1 MARLWFHTRVHD
13 EGTPPTQTAPADPQA
28 PGRAGLLGSVAM
40 VLGVVVTAAA
50 SAWLVVSYQVA
61 RAFSVPIG
69 VDTPSHL
76 WRSRV
81 VHALGM
87 RGLFGSS
94 PFEYHANSANPDRIG
109 LPVLGSVFGSVVNV
123 GPWRLMFI
131 ASALS
136 AAVLAFAAWAVAR
149 ATAEPKWAAP
159 VYAAVVAVS
168 LPFAV
173 TARSHLDNALV
184 DGLLVAAAAVA
195 IRLARGEGGVWA
207 GALLGTGAVVMH
219 WPIGL
224 LFVGVLG
231 LYALTLVPPAVA
243 SHRTGTPWLATPAA
257 RVGFMTALS
266 GGFGLGAL
274 AITPGAHVFST
285 AEREPFLSNLNR
297 TLPWYRLPQ
306 TLPVAAM
313 GAVLLWF
320 QRPRPPRRHAL
331 WLYAA
336 WTFPIAAG
344 ALLFALGRALPVVR
358 LLAVALPIPLLC
370 AAAGVGLI
378 RLAAS
383 PRGIA
388 GPVLAVVAAAVVL
401 GGVGLQAR
409 TARDSFEGTQ
419 PMVRTLELG
428 PIRAAIAYLTTSAP
442 DERAVFVVQRADDAE
457 SDFGMIPAF
466 RRIRAF
472 APGRYAARIAT
483 YLGAPRG
490 FFAGVATHRPE
501 VPGYDEAS
509 DIYWGLLRPWLPEDP
524 VVMVL
529 RPFYDGYH
537 ALAKAHPDAEIAPG
551 VMLLRGPVPA
561 PSFSPPPP
569 LTPPSAQDLVRWIA
583 VSFAAL
589 VVAGIGWSFGLL
601 RLPWSDRLA
610 FAPAIG
616 LAALVIAGFVVGYG
630 AALTRDTGRGMFAG
644 VAVLGWLVGAAR
656 WAWIRRGP
664 GRRAVQVVRS

>member
-1 MARLWFHTRVHD
+1 
-13 EGTPPTQTAPADPQA
+13 
-28 PGRAGLLGSVAM
+28 M
-40 VLGVVVTAAA
+40 VLAVVATAAA
-50 SAWLVVSYQVA
+50 SAWLIVSYQVS

-76 WRSRV
+76 WRSRI

-109 LPVLGSVFGSVVNV
+109 LPVLGSVLGSVVNV

-159 VYAAVVAVS
+159 IYAAVVAVS

-231 LYALTLVPPAVA
+231 LYALTLVPAAVA

-274 AITPGAHVFST
+274 VLTPGAHVFST
-285 AEREPFLSNLNR
+285 AEREPFLSNLHR

-306 TLPVAAM
+306 TLPVAAL

-320 QRPRPPRRHAL
+320 QGPRLRRRHAL

-388 GPVLAVVAAAVVL
+388 GSILAVVAAAVVL
-401 GGVGLQAR
+401 GGIGLQAR

-419 PMVRTLELG
+419 PMVRTLELE

-442 DERAVFVVQRADDAE
+442 DERAVFVVQREDDAE

-466 RRIRAF
+466 RRVRAF
-472 APGRYAARIAT
+472 APGWYAARIAT
-483 YLGAPRG
+483 YLGDPSG
-490 FFAGVATHRPE
+490 LFAGVATHRPD
-501 VPGYDEAS
+501 VPGYDETS
-509 DIYWGLLRPWLPEDP
+509 DIYWGLLQPWLPDDP

-529 RPFYDGYH
+529 RPFHDGYR
-537 ALAKAHPDAEIAPG
+537 ALVKAHPDAEIAPG
-551 VMLLRGPVPA
+551 VMLLRGPEPA
-561 PSFSPPPP
+561 PSFSPPAP
-569 LTPPSAQDLVRWIA
+569 LTPPSGQDLIRWIA
-583 VSFAAL
+583 VSFAVL
-589 VVAGIGWSFGLL
+589 LVAGIGWSFGLL

-616 LAALVIAGFVVGYG
+616 LAVLVIAGFAVGYG
-630 AALTRDTGRGMFAG
+630 GALTREAGRGMFAG

-656 WAWIRRGP
+656 WAWLRWGRPRWGP
-664 GRRAVQVVRS
+664 GRRAARVARP